1 MEILKTKNPLEFL
14 AFAES
19 CLDKTNGHE
28 GLVIH
33 ICAEPCV
40 WTGQLPTLDEA
51 ECKRRGL
58 TVCRGRYLAGSI
70 VNMPGDLSLCLTTWG
85 DSEQAPQ
92 WVDKL
97 AAYLDRRGIAITRD
111 ENDVLA
117 DGKKVISWA
126 RATTAEGWQQSVVH
140 CSVGMMDLELVKAVC
155 KKPMVKVPGSLAEY
169 GITAEELL
177 RELRL

>member
-1 MEILKTKNPLEFL
+1 MDILKTNDPKEFL

-19 CLDKTNGHE
+19 CLDKDNGHE

-33 ICAEPCV
+33 VCEEPCV
-40 WTGQLPTLDEA
+40 WTGQIPTLDEQ
-51 ECKRRGL
+51 ECIRRGL
-58 TVCRGRYLAGSI
+58 TVCRGRYLGGSI

-97 AAYLDRRGIAITRD
+97 AAYLDRRGIAVTRD
-111 ENDVLA
+111 DNDVLA
-117 DGKKVISWA
+117 DGKKVLSWA
-126 RATTAEGWQQSVVH
+126 RATTIDGWQQSVVH
-140 CSVGMMDLELVKAVC
+140 CSVGRMDLELVEAVC
-155 KKPMVKVPGSLAEY
+155 TKPMVKVPGSLVEY
-169 GITAEELL
+169 GITADELL